1 MCRQKTIYGYLT
13 SGRVTTKNI
22 LKSRKMLRGQNDEH
36 QGKLTVTIMVTLTV
50 AVIMA

>member
-1 MCRQKTIYGYLT
+1 MCRQKTIYSYLT

-22 LKSRKMLRGQNDEH
+22 LNSRKMLGQNDEH
-36 QGKLTVTIMVTLTV
+36 QEKLIVTIMVTLIV